1 MKFFFKYFFKTVRL
15 VVGPMLLLGE
25 KLNPPRG
32 VVRSPEKQKQIDQQ
46 CQALA
51 LYQFRTCPFCLKTRR
66 ALRRQSLKIELRDAQ
81 HNAQH
86 RADLLQG
93 GGQIKVPCL
102 RITHAQSHT
111 QWLYESSEIIE
122 YLRQRFA

>member
-25 KLNPPRG
+25 KLNPPQG
-32 VVRSPEKQKQIDQQ
+32 VVRPHEEQERIDQQ

-102 RITHAQSHT
+102 RITDAQGHS
-111 QWLYESSEIIE
+111 QWLYESSEIVE
-122 YLRQRFA
+122 YLRRRFA

>member
-1 MKFFFKYFFKTVRL
+1 
-15 VVGPMLLLGE
+15 MLLLWE
-25 KLNPPRG
+25 WLSPPQG
-32 VVRSPEKQKQIDQQ
+32 VVRPAAAQQQIDQQ

-66 ALRRQSLKIELRDAQ
+66 MLRSLSLNIALRDAQ
-81 HNAQH
+81 HDAQH

-102 RITHAQSHT
+102 KITDAQGHS
-111 QWLYESSEIIE
+111 QWLYESNAIIA
-122 YLRQRFA
+122 YLRQRFT